1 MKKALFFVAIIT
13 IVFASCKFD
22 KGDVPPPAASTFVCD
37 STVHYSTIANII
49 ATSCQPTGGSHP
61 SGCHE
66 AGGLRDYSSW
76 ALFYPH
82 MSNGALLTRVVN
94 LQGASMPAAGP
105 LPQATR
111 DLIHCW
117 ILEGG
122 PQN

>member
-1 MKKALFFVAIIT
+1 MKKVLFFSAIIVLF
-13 IVFASCKFD
+13 IASCKFD
-22 KGDVPPPAASTFVCD
+22 KGDVPPPISAFTCD

-49 ATSCQPTGGSHP
+49 ATNCGSHG

-66 AGGLRDYSSW
+66 AGATRDYSTW

-82 MSNGALLTRVVN
+82 MTNGALLNRVVL
-94 LQGASMPAAGP
+94 LQGNPMPAAGP